1 MWFKKKRRRLP
12 VGTPHQ
18 VEPTP
23 SIIFSAL
30 LSGMRTFTND
40 KQLKQVVDAL
50 KHAYYEL
57 ERHDKEAAAF
67 FTAELYKQQMARS
80 FTRMQIGVASLV
92 AVELGLATP
101 TE

>member
-1 MWFKKKRRRLP
+1 MWFKKKRRCLP

-18 VEPTP
+18 VPPTP

-30 LSGMRTFTND
+30 LSSMRTFRKD
-40 KQLKQVVDAL
+40 KELKQVVSAL

-57 ERHDKEAAAF
+57 ERHDKAAADF
-67 FTAELYKQQMARS
+67 FAAELYRQQMAMP
-80 FTRMQIGVASLV
+80 FTRMQIGIASLV

>member
-30 LSGMRTFTND
+30 LSGMHAFTND
-40 KQLKQVVDAL
+40 KQLKQVVGAL
-50 KHAYYEL
+50 RHAYYEL
-57 ERHDKEAAAF
+57 ERHDKEAAA
-67 FTAELYKQQMARS
+67 LYKQQMARP

>member
-18 VEPTP
+18 VPPTP
-23 SIIFSAL
+23 SITFSAL
-30 LSGMRTFTND
+30 LSGMHTFRKD
-40 KQLKQVVDAL
+40 KELKQVVSAL
-50 KHAYYEL
+50 RHAYYEL
-57 ERHDKEAAAF
+57 ERHDKEAAGF
-67 FTAELYKQQMARS
+67 FVAELYKQQMARP

>member
-12 VGTPHQ
+12 VGTPHR

-30 LSGMRTFTND
+30 LSGMHTFTND
-40 KQLKQVVDAL
+40 KQLKQVVTAL
-50 KHAYYEL
+50 KHAYHEL
-57 ERHDKEAAAF
+57 ERHDKQAAGF
-67 FTAELYKQQMARS
+67 FVAELYKQQMARP
-80 FTRMQIGVASLV
+80 FTRTQIGVASLV